1 MKHFTAEECIDFV
14 NQLVSSS
21 REAEMAEHLNTGCE
35 RCAKAVSSWQRIRR
49 AVAAEATYQP
59 PKEAIRIAKAAFA
72 GSEWARRRKPAKRAM
87 EVLFDSFLR
96 PAAAGIRSSAG
107 AVSGSRRMLYRAD
120 PFRIDL
126 QIEAQVSGK
135 RIVVTGQLLDL
146 RSPEAA
152 GGEVPVLVSNMR
164 GRVVQ
169 GKTNQFGEFREE
181 IESSGDLELVFVGA
195 DDRPVTI
202 SLPGV
207 LAQPPDT
214 RR

>member
-126 QIEAQVSGK
+126 QIEAQVGAKGLWLPDSCSTCVLRRLRVAKCRFWSRTCAVGLSRGK
-135 RIVVTGQLLDL
+135 RTNSGSSAKKLRVAAIWSWCSLEPTTG
-146 RSPEAA
+146 R
-152 GGEVPVLVSNMR
+152 
-164 GRVVQ
+164 
-169 GKTNQFGEFREE
+169 
-181 IESSGDLELVFVGA
+181 
-195 DDRPVTI
+195 
-202 SLPGV
+202 
-207 LAQPPDT
+207 
-214 RR
+214 